1 MPRSGKKGNN
11 GGGTAPKIRSSDMG
25 ILLATQKELSLANP
39 DSPAVNK
46 KALKRLAEDD
56 DRREQ
61 LKKISQ
67 RYAELVVNE
76 LETFDKNV
84 LKNETAVDLDDVK
97 AVMERTRDYFYGC
110 AEAEVPATVNSY
122 CVIALGLSIHR
133 VNTYIKTHR
142 TDSAE
147 FILKVKDMIADQ
159 TVTASLVRSVDNVT
173 AIFQLKNMH
182 GYADNIKIEAAVPDT
197 VPEID
202 EDALKAEYMKYA
214 AENGIDI
221 TPENE

>member
-1 MPRSGKKGNN
+1 MPRGGVKGNR
-11 GGGTAPKIRSSDMG
+11 GSCSPKVRSSDIG
-25 ILLATQKELSLANP
+25 VLLAAQKELSLANP

-46 KALKRLAEDD
+46 KSLKKLAEDE
-56 DRREQ
+56 DRRDQ
-61 LKKISQ
+61 LKKMSQ

-76 LETFDKNV
+76 LDSFDKNA
-84 LKNETAVDLDDVK
+84 LKHETAVDLDDVK

-122 CVIALGLSIHR
+122 CVIALGLSINR
-133 VNTYIKTHR
+133 VNAYIKTHHN
-142 TDSAE
+142 DSTE

-182 GYADNIKIEAAVPDT
+182 GYADNIKIEAAMPDT
-197 VPEID
+197 TPEID